1 MYKLII
7 IGMRKTML
15 ASILALCFTGLNI
28 LSAQGFLKPSAGK
41 AAIYFTR
48 TVTYGANMLVD
59 IFDSGEYIAYSI
71 GKGYSV
77 YECDPGEHIFWI
89 AAENTDFITA
99 DLEAGKVYIAQI
111 YVFPGVMKGRVGL
124 VPNSAMDKKIDG
136 YNASLEI
143 VNGTKPKIM
152 DEKKFKARLDNFV
165 KKKFITVKMEGYK
178 KNVEGKDVPRI
189 TKEMAVEQKEFK

>member
-1 MYKLII
+1 
-7 IGMRKTML
+7 MRKMTL
-15 ASILALCFTGLNI
+15 LSILALCFTGLQI
-28 LSAQGFLKPSAGK
+28 LSAQGFVKPSAGK

-59 IFDSGEYIAYSI
+59 IFDSGDYIAYSV

-124 VPNSAMDKKIDG
+124 VPNSALDKKTDG
-136 YNASLEI
+136 YNASLEV
-143 VNGTKPKIM
+143 VNGTKPKVM
-152 DEKKFKARLDNFV
+152 DEKKFKARMEKFV
-165 KKKFITVKMEGYK
+165 DKKFMTVKMEGYK
-178 KNVEGKDVPRI
+178 KNIEGKDVPKI

>member
-1 MYKLII
+1 
-7 IGMRKTML
+7 ML
-15 ASILALCFTGLNI
+15 LSILALCFTGLNI
-28 LSAQGFLKPSAGK
+28 LSAQGFVKPSAGK

-77 YECDPGEHIFWI
+77 YECNPGEHIFWI

-99 DLEAGKVYIAQI
+99 DLEAGKVYIAQV

-143 VNGTKPKIM
+143 VKSTKPKVM
-152 DEKKFKARLDNFV
+152 DENKFKARLDKFV
-165 KKKFITVKMEGYK
+165 SKKFMTIKMEGYK
-178 KNVEGKDVPRI
+178 KNIEGKDVPRI
-189 TKEMAVEQKEFK
+189 TKEMAVEEKAFK

>member
-1 MYKLII
+1 
-7 IGMRKTML
+7 MRKMTL
-15 ASILALCFTGLNI
+15 LSILALCFTGLNI
-28 LSAQGFLKPSAGK
+28 LSAQGFVKPSAGK

-59 IFDSGEYIAYSI
+59 IFEGEQYIAYSI

-124 VPNSAMDKKIDG
+124 TPNSAADKKIDG
-136 YNASLEI
+136 YNASVEV
-143 VNGTKPKIM
+143 VNGTKPKVM
-152 DEKKFKARLDNFV
+152 DEKKFNARKEKFV
-165 KKKFITVKMEGYK
+165 DKKFMTVKMEGYK
-178 KNVEGKDVPRI
+178 KNIEGKDVPRI
-189 TKEMAVEQKEFK
+189 TKEMAVEIK